1 MSTPDSVRAIADA
14 VMYEG
19 YILWP
24 YRRSA
29 LKNQRRFT
37 FGGVYPPSHTH
48 KHEDDPNAM
57 HTEVLLECAS
67 ETTVEVTVRFL
78 QIIDR
83 SVARRSDDGLQAV
96 QELTIGNERHMSWEE
111 AVEREVCAGGLSI
124 GALDAGLRIPI
135 AIAAGAQQEDLL
147 DERGRPAG
155 ALRRSWHA
163 LSGDVSIG
171 CQGLEQERNLIR
183 LAVRVSNSTP
193 FHGGSR
199 QQALARTF
207 CSTHVLA
214 HASNGDFVSLT
225 DPPADLRAAAQA
237 CRNEG
242 AWPVLVGEP
251 DSRSTMLCSPIIL
264 EDHPRIAPESPGDL
278 FDGGEIDQLLI
289 LNILSLTDEEK
300 AEMRATDP
308 RAREILERTEAL
320 TPEELMRLHG
330 TIREF
335 GLER

>member
-1 MSTPDSVRAIADA
+1 VSTPDSVRAIADA
-14 VMYEG
+14 VLYEG

-37 FGGVYPPSHTH
+37 FGGVYPPAHTQA
-48 KHEDDPNAM
+48 HEDDPSEM
-57 HTEVLLECAS
+57 RTEVLLECAQ
-67 ETTVEVTVRFL
+67 ETALEVTVRFL
-78 QIIDR
+78 QVVDR
-83 SVARRSDDGLQAV
+83 SVARRSGDGLKRV
-96 QELTIGNERHMSWEE
+96 DELTIGHERHMSWEE
-111 AVEREVCAGGLSI
+111 AVEREVCAGGLSVK
-124 GALDAGLRIPI
+124 ALAAGLRIPI
-135 AIAAGAQQEDLL
+135 VIPAGAQQEELL
-147 DERGRPAG
+147 DEEGRSAG

-163 LSGDVSIG
+163 LDGEVSIG
-171 CQGLEQERNLIR
+171 CHSAAAAAGVIR
-183 LAVRVSNSTP
+183 VVVRVRNRTP
-193 FHGGSR
+193 FQSDSR
-199 QQALARTF
+199 QRALARTF
-207 CSTHVLA
+207 CSTHVLL
-214 HASNGDFVSLT
+214 HARDGVFVSPT
-225 DPPADLRAAAQA
+225 APPGALRDEARA

-242 AWPVLVGEP
+242 LWPVLVGEQGT
-251 DSRSTMLCSPIIL
+251 RTTMLCSPIIL

-320 TPEELMRLHG
+320 TPDELMRLHG

>member
-1 MSTPDSVRAIADA
+1 VSAPDQVRAIADA
-14 VMYEG
+14 VLYEG

-37 FGGVYPPSHTH
+37 FGGVYPPAHTRAH
-48 KHEDDPNAM
+48 ADDPSAM
-57 HTEVLLECAS
+57 RTEVLLECGPGAGLD
-67 ETTVEVTVRFL
+67 VTVRFL
-78 QIIDR
+78 QVVDR
-83 SVARRSDDGLQAV
+83 SVARRSASRLEPVD
-96 QELTIGNERHMSWEE
+96 ELTVGVERHMSWEE
-111 AVEREVCAGGLSI
+111 AVEREIRASGLPIDSL
-124 GALDAGLRIPI
+124 ATGLRIPI
-135 AIAAGAQQEDLL
+135 SIQEGSQQEPLL
-147 DERGRPAG
+147 DERGRAAG
-155 ALRRSWHA
+155 ALKRSWQA
-163 LSGDVSIG
+163 LEGEVRIG
-171 CQGLEQERNLIR
+171 CERASP
-183 LAVRVSNSTP
+183 AVAQVAVEVLNRTP
-193 FHGGSR
+193 FDGGSR
-199 QQALARTF
+199 QRALAHTF
-207 CSTHVLA
+207 CSTHVLL
-214 HASNGDFVSLT
+214 HARRGSFVSLT
-225 DPPADLRAAAQA
+225 DPPEGLREAADA

-251 DSRSTMLCSPIIL
+251 GSRSTMLCSPIIL

>member
-1 MSTPDSVRAIADA
+1 MSRPDTVRAIADA
-14 VMYEG
+14 ILYEG

-37 FGGVYPPSHTH
+37 FGGVYPPGHSAA
-48 KHEDDPNAM
+48 HEDDPSVM
-57 HTEVLLECAS
+57 RTEVLAEGTPDTRLD
-67 ETTVEVTVRFL
+67 VTARFL
-78 QIIDR
+78 QVVDR
-83 SVARRSDDGLQAV
+83 SVARRSAAGLQTV
-96 QELTIGNERHMSWEE
+96 DELTVGEERFMGWEE
-111 AVEREVCAGGLSI
+111 AVEREVGARGL
-124 GALDAGLRIPI
+124 GLPELRDGRRLPV
-135 AIAAGAQQEDLL
+135 AVAAGRQQEDLL
-147 DERGRPAG
+147 DSGGRRAG
-155 ALRRSWHA
+155 ALTRSWQA
-163 LSGDVSIG
+163 LRGELRIDCEDAAPGV
-171 CQGLEQERNLIR
+171 
-183 LAVRVSNSTP
+183 VRVGVEVRNATA
-193 FHGGSR
+193 FDGRDR

-207 CSTHVLA
+207 CSTHVLLHIRDGA
-214 HASNGDFVSLT
+214 FVSST
-225 DPPADLRAAAQA
+225 DPPEHLRDAAQA

-251 DSRSTMLCSPIIL
+251 GSRTAMLCSPIIL

-289 LNILSLTDEEK
+289 LNILSLTEEEK

-335 GLER
+335 GMER